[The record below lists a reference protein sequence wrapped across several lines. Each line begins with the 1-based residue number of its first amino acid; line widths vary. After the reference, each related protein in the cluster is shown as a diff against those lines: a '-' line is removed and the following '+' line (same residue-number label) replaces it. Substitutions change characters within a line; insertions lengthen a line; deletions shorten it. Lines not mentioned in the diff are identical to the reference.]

1 MSLLMDEKSDLMS
14 NVQELLGFALGM
26 QATME
31 VNQEQWK
38 DEIRQKWVE
47 SRKFPRKKKKRERK
61 SLLLDFSIASWS
73 PYDEMGNFKS

>member
-1 MSLLMDEKSDLMS
+1 MSSIDRVM
-14 NVQELLGFALGM
+14 ALGLGM
-26 QATME
+26 LATME

-47 SRKFPRKKKKRERK
+47 SRKLPRKKKKRERK

-73 PYDEMGNFKS
+73 PYDDLGN

>member
-1 MSLLMDEKSDLMS
+1 MSSMDRVLAM
-14 NVQELLGFALGM
+14 ALCM
-26 QATME
+26 DATME

>member
-1 MSLLMDEKSDLMS
+1 MLLLMDKKSDIMS
-14 NVQELLGFALGM
+14 SIDRVMALGLGM
-26 QATME
+26 LATME

-47 SRKFPRKKKKRERK
+47 SRKLPRKKKKRERK

-73 PYDEMGNFKS
+73 PYDDLGN